1 MIQINKTF
9 TYLGIIGLTPLVSC
23 VNNERYVENEINPP
37 NVIYVFPDQ
46 MRNSAM
52 GFWSSDKYSS
62 HISYQGDPVIT
73 PNLDK
78 FADESVVF
86 SSAYSN
92 TPISSPHRGSLLT
105 GMYPNKSGVPL
116 NVNSSRPFN
125 SLRDDATTIS
135 DVFSQNGYNCGYIG
149 KYHLD
154 LPTPNDPDN
163 PGRYVENRNPVW
175 DAFTP
180 PEKRHGFDF
189 WYSYGT
195 FDVHKKPH
203 YWDTEGNRHEIREW
217 SPKHEVDI
225 AIEYLKNSSGQ
236 REENKPFFLMMSM
249 NPPHH
254 PYKSLDDC
262 MEEDYNLYK
271 DKTLGE
277 LLIRENADT
286 TMAKAASA
294 PYYFAQVT
302 GVDRE
307 FGRLLQ
313 ALDSLGLSENTIV
326 VFSADHGETMTS
338 HGLQDA
344 KNTPYSEATQVPFLI
359 RYPDKLQPRVVDLL
373 LSSPDIMPTLLG
385 ISGLDAE
392 IPSEI
397 QGLNFSNWLLTGESN
412 KELPKSALY
421 IRNLDGEIDSDGKVT
436 SYFPETRGLKT
447 DRYTLALTISREANE
462 LESVLLF
469 DDINDPYQLNNLNP
483 ENYPAEIDFLLK
495 ELANH
500 LKRIED
506 PWYNE
511 MILSEIIPYR

>member
-373 LSSPDIMPTLLG
+373 LSSPDIMPTLLRV
-385 ISGLDAE
+385 SGLGAE
-392 IPSEI
+392 IHSEI
-397 QGLNFSNWLLTGESN
+397 QRINYYDWLLTGETN

-483 ENYPAEIDFLLK
+483 DNYPAEMEFLLK

-500 LKRIED
+500 LQRIED

-511 MILSEIIPYR
+511 MILSEIIPYK

>member
-1 MIQINKTF
+1 MIQINKVLP
-9 TYLGIIGLTPLVSC
+9 YLGIIGLLPLPAC
-23 VNNERYVENEINPP
+23 VQGEKATGQEPTSP

-52 GFWSSDKYSS
+52 GFWSNEPYAS
-62 HISYQGDPVIT
+62 HINYKGDPVIT

-78 FADESVVF
+78 FADEAVVF

-125 SLRDDATTIS
+125 SLPDDHVTIS
-135 DVFSQNGYNCGYIG
+135 DVFSRNGYNCAYIG

-163 PGRYVENRNPVW
+163 PGHYVEGRDPVW
-175 DAFTP
+175 DAYTP

-203 YWDTEGNRHEIREW
+203 YWDTEGKRHEIREW

-225 AIEYLKNSSGQ
+225 AIEYLVNQKGQ
-236 REENKPFFLMMSM
+236 RDDSKPFFMMMSM

-254 PYKSLDDC
+254 PYSSLDDC

-277 LLIRENADT
+277 LLVRDNADT
-286 TMAKAASA
+286 TMQKAASA

-307 FGRLLQ
+307 FGRLLA
-313 ALDSLGLSENTIV
+313 ALDSLGLTDNTIV
-326 VFSADHGETMTS
+326 VFASDHGETMTS
-338 HGLQDA
+338 HGVSDA
-344 KNTPYSEATQVPFLI
+344 KNSPYTEATSTPFLV
-359 RYPDKLQPRVVDLL
+359 RYPGKLEPRVTPLL
-373 LSSPDIMPTLLG
+373 LSSPDIMPTLIGL
-385 ISGLDAE
+385 SGLGNM
-392 IPSEI
+392 IPEEV
-397 QGLNFSNWLLTGESN
+397 QGENFADYLLTGNPSSP
-412 KELPKSALY
+412 LPQSVLY
-421 IRNLDGEIDSDGKVT
+421 LRNLDGDRDENGKVV
-436 SYFPETRGLKT
+436 SYFPETRGVKT
-447 DRYTLALTISREANE
+447 ANYTLALSIDQ
-462 LESVLLF
+462 ESKSLQQTYLF
-469 DDINDPYQLNNLNP
+469 HDAEDPYQLNNLSLSDYP
-483 ENYPAEIDFLLK
+483 EEVAYLLE
-495 ELANH
+495 ELAQ
-500 LKRIED
+500 LLEKVED
-506 PWYNE
+506 PWYKE
-511 MILSEIIPYR
+511 KILSDLVPYE